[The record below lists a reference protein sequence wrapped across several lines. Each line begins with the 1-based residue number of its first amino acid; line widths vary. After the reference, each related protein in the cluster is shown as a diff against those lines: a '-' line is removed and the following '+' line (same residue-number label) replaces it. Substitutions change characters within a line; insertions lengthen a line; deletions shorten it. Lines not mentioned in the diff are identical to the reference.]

1 MKAFFRETRPWWKNK
16 PMNFHLKSLR
26 QSAQTAIFL
35 PLIVALAYCKRPE
48 QDLGLNLQPE
58 GDLLN
63 VLQTD
68 TLTLQVFTEVEDSLR
83 SDELSRSMLGN
94 TIDPQTGMIRA
105 SFYTQLRLSAPD
117 IDFGNNPVPDSIVL
131 SLKYLGQ
138 FWGKHIPQSFEVL
151 EVSETLE
158 QTNDYFTSQDFEIIP
173 GSLVHPSVGEIPI
186 NVTERLLVGEDSV
199 NAQLRIPLSLDFA
212 NRLLTAGA
220 DVYDTNED
228 WLEYFKGI
236 LVRSISSD
244 GAVLSFD
251 LVDTESLMRLYYH
264 NDTDTAFYDFNINA
278 LCARSNRFSHQF
290 FGPLAGLNVSNTIDG
305 SIAAYVQGGGRLKTR
320 IEMPHLDDFN
330 LIAGKTINKAELF
343 LPVADAPQ
351 SRYPNIPLLF
361 VLTETADGNAVGLP
375 GQLSTTID
383 IGGAYETAN
392 NRYRFNV
399 TRWFQDY
406 LNGNQAVN
414 FLHVVSSNG
423 AITVGRTRLNG
434 PGADPE
440 NPERNMRLVVTYT
453 D

>member
-1 MKAFFRETRPWWKNK
+1 
-16 PMNFHLKSLR
+16 
-26 QSAQTAIFL
+26 
-35 PLIVALAYCKRPE
+35 
-48 QDLGLNLQPE
+48 
-58 GDLLN
+58 
-63 VLQTD
+63 
-68 TLTLQVFTEVEDSLR
+68 
-83 SDELSRSMLGN
+83 
-94 TIDPQTGMIRA
+94 
-105 SFYTQLRLSAPD
+105 
-117 IDFGNNPVPDSIVL
+117 VL

-138 FWGKHIPQSFEVL
+138 FWGKHIPQAFEVL

-158 QTNDYFTSQDFEIIP
+158 QTNDYFTTQDFETIP
-173 GSLVHPSVGEIPI
+173 GNLVHPSVGEIPI

-228 WLEYFKGI
+228 WLTYFKGI
-236 LVRSISSD
+236 LVRSISPD

-251 LVDTESLMRLYYH
+251 LVDSESLMRLYYH
-264 NDTDTAFYDFNINA
+264 NDTDTAFYDYNINA

-290 FGPLAGLNVSNTIDG
+290 FGPLTALNSSNEIDG
-305 SIAAYVQGGGRLKTR
+305 SLETYVQGGARLKTR
-320 IEMPHLDDFN
+320 IEIPFLDEFN
-330 LIAGKTINKAELF
+330 RVQGKTINKAELF
-343 LPVADAPQ
+343 LPVSDAPE

-361 VLTETADGNAVGLP
+361 VLTETADGSAVGLP

-406 LNGNQAVN
+406 LNGSQAVN

-423 AITVGRTRLNG
+423 AITVGRTKING
-434 PGADPE
+434 PNADPE
-440 NPERNMRLVVTYT
+440 NPERNLRLVVTYT